1 MTLPQILQ
9 RKICSPLGEKSI
21 YFPSGNPKNS
31 VFRRE
36 GHDPPLQLMPGV
48 GFFDSL
54 KAQAFACAFCFF
66 NYRQRPVMA
75 ARTSISMACIFLW
88 VARPS
93 SMSTWV

>member
-9 RKICSPLGEKSI
+9 RKICSPSGEKSI

-31 VFRRE
+31 VFRRA

-54 KAQAFACAFCFF
+54 RREPLKGFPTVTSPRPTFTAFNPGSNRRYLCSNFK
-66 NYRQRPVMA
+66 
-75 ARTSISMACIFLW
+75 I
-88 VARPS
+88 
-93 SMSTWV
+93 